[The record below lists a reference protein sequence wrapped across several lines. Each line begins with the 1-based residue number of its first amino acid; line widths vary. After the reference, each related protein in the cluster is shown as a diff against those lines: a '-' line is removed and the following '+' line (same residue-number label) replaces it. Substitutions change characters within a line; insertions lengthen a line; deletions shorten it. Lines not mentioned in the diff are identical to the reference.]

1 MAARNERRAD
11 DIIRAL
17 GAQDTV
23 EQVVVVGRGLPMTAP
38 DDWREYD
45 GGDRAWIGPA
55 GPLVYFIGG
64 TEAARREVVERMRA
78 EASS

>member
-1 MAARNERRAD
+1 MGRRERAAE

-17 GAQDTV
+17 GAQDAV
-23 EQVVVVGRGLPMTAP
+23 EQVVVLDARLPMTAP

-45 GGDRAWIGPA
+45 GGDRAWIGPT

-64 TEAARREVVERMRA
+64 TEAARREVVEQMRA
-78 EASS
+78 EARRV